1 MITNKCH
8 YVNDAVLWLFI
19 GVYKSIGFVFL
30 FHMQAAFESR
40 PPASFLLLFYC
51 MLSMR
56 ISKWH
61 YVYVLLSQKD
71 GNFYIGYTKNT
82 RRRITEHNAKKN
94 FPTKGRLPFALIY
107 IEMCTNKED
116 AERRENYLK
125 TTQGRRFLKLRLRKF
140 LNS

>member
-1 MITNKCH
+1 MP
-8 YVNDAVLWLFI
+8 
-19 GVYKSIGFVFL
+19 
-30 FHMQAAFESR
+30 SR
-40 PPASFLLLFYC
+40 
-51 MLSMR
+51 R

-61 YVYVLLSQKD
+61 YVYVLFSNKD
-71 GNFYIGYTKNT
+71 DEFYIGYTQDLK
-82 RRRITEHNAKKN
+82 RRINEHNAKKN